1 MIGIDLAYN
10 LHSSFGNWFP
20 GCKPLI
26 IQASARADLNALKSP
41 LQPFES
47 LQCWRAPP
55 LGEVLRFPPLQLSLQ
70 FSTKLTNY

>member
-26 IQASARADLNALKSP
+26 IQAR
-41 LQPFES
+41 Q
-47 LQCWRAPP
+47 
-55 LGEVLRFPPLQLSLQ
+55 
-70 FSTKLTNY
+70 